1 MELKKKKFNRPFVM
15 SLQLAVI
22 LGGLGIWLL
31 MFFNNGRVTVSL
43 EIIKYLP
50 YLFILLAILLVL
62 FAINKFKDVG
72 ENFDNNKKG

>member
-43 EIIKYLP
+43 EIIKY
-50 YLFILLAILLVL
+50 
-62 FAINKFKDVG
+62 
-72 ENFDNNKKG
+72 

>member
-1 MELKKKKFNRPFVM
+1 M

-62 FAINKFKDVG
+62 FAIEKNSKM
-72 ENFDNNKKG
+72 

>member
-50 YLFILLAILLVL
+50 EYIYMSSSV
-62 FAINKFKDVG
+62 
-72 ENFDNNKKG
+72 

>member
-62 FAINKFKDVG
+62 FAITKFKDVG
-72 ENFDNNKKG
+72 GNFDYI

>member
-22 LGGLGIWLL
+22 FGGLGIWLL

-50 YLFILLAILLVL
+50 YLFILLANLL
-62 FAINKFKDVG
+62 AINAIKN
-72 ENFDNNKKG
+72 NF

>member
-62 FAINKFKDVG
+62 FAIKKF
-72 ENFDNNKKG
+72 

>member
-1 MELKKKKFNRPFVM
+1 MELKKKKFNRPFIM

-50 YLFILLAILLVL
+50 YLFILLAILLAI
-62 FAINKFKDVG
+62 FAKNSKMLVEILIIMKKD
-72 ENFDNNKKG
+72 

>member
-50 YLFILLAILLVL
+50 YLFYS
-62 FAINKFKDVG
+62 NKIDQKESIPVH
-72 ENFDNNKKG
+72 